1 MNIRETA
8 EQLEYKCLHPRAS
21 KSREAKRTRPEEECT
36 IRTKFQRD
44 RDRILH
50 SKAFRRLKHKTQVFL
65 SPEGDHYRTRMTHTL
80 EVAQIGRT
88 IARALRLNED
98 LVEAIALGHD
108 LGHTPFGH
116 AGEFILKEGASYHHA
131 RQSLRVVEKLANDGR
146 GLNLTEEVKDGI
158 LKHSK
163 GSSPLITEGNMPRTL
178 EGEII
183 RIADKIAYINHDLED
198 AVRARL
204 ISEDDI
210 PSDIRKILG
219 ETKSQRITT
228 IVTSIINSTIEDGY
242 RHIVMDEKI
251 YRAMYDLRAWLFE
264 NVYLAKPVVEELE
277 KGKGIVKA
285 LYEYYLEHYEEIPY
299 YKKYLELW
307 GEYDP
312 RQAAVD
318 YVAGMTDRFALKTYE
333 RIFIPRSWHVL

>member
-1 MNIRETA
+1 MSIRK
-8 EQLEYKCLHPRAS
+8 QLEEYEQQFLHPKAS
-21 KSREAKRTRPEEECT
+21 KSKDAVRVQPEKECDF
-36 IRTKFQRD
+36 RTKFQRD

-80 EVAQIGRT
+80 EVAQIART
-88 IARALRLNED
+88 IAKALRLNED

-131 RQSLRVVEKLANDGR
+131 RQSLRVVEKLANEGK

-163 GSSPLITEGNMPRTL
+163 GNSPLIAEGNMPKTL
-178 EGEII
+178 EGEIV

-204 ISEDDI
+204 IAETDI
-210 PSDIRKILG
+210 PLEIRNILG
-219 ETKSQRITT
+219 KTKSERITT
-228 IVTSIINSTIEDGY
+228 IVKSTIFTTIENNY
-242 RHIVMDEKI
+242 SHIVMEEKI
-251 YRAMYDLRAWLFE
+251 YKAMYDLRQWLFD
-264 NVYLAKPVVEELE
+264 NVYLSKPVVEELE

-299 YKKYLELW
+299 YEKYLNLW
-307 GEYDP
+307 GDYDP
-312 RQAAVD
+312 KQAAVD
-318 YVAGMTDRFALKTYE
+318 YVAG
-333 RIFIPRSWHVL
+333 

>member
-1 MNIRETA
+1 MKVREEI
-8 EQLEYKCLHPRAS
+8 EQLEYQILHPRSA
-21 KSREAKRTRPEEECT
+21 KSREAKREREEKECDL
-36 IRTKFQRD
+36 RTKFQRD

-131 RQSLRVVEKLANDGR
+131 KQSLRVVEKLANEGK
-146 GLNLTEEVKDGI
+146 GLNLTEEVRDGI

-163 GSSPLITEGNMPRTL
+163 GSSPLITEGNMPKTL
-178 EGEII
+178 EGEIV

-198 AVRARL
+198 AVRAKL
-204 ISEDDI
+204 ISETDI
-210 PSDIRKILG
+210 PKSIRNVLG
-219 ETKSQRITT
+219 ETKSERITT
-228 IVTSIINSTIEDGY
+228 IVKSIINTTIEDGY
-242 RHIVMDEKI
+242 KHIVMEEKV
-251 YRAMYDLRAWLFE
+251 YNAMYQLRQWLFD
-264 NVYLAKPVVEELE
+264 NVYLSKPVVVELE

-299 YKKYLELW
+299 YHKYLQLW

-312 RQAAVD
+312 KQAAVD
-318 YVAGMTDRFALKTYE
+318 YVAGMTDRFAIRTYQK
-333 RIFIPRSWHVL
+333 IFIPKGWQII